1 MTPIEIY
8 ESFIIKANEN
18 AQTDNIAVDK
28 ARFSNLYNEASIKFV
43 EWVLEK
49 KNEDEIRYLAP
60 ILGTKPLERIEQNK
74 TRALFKLPED
84 FLDLGNVNGT
94 ASGGCCTDVQIEL
107 WELKTDNENVIL
119 NDEDNK
125 PSIEYREAPYYLAED
140 KVKVLVDDFEISSL
154 ELTYYKYPMKI
165 ELDDPNDPESGFARE
180 DTHLE
185 FDPKVINR
193 IVSIAVADYSLNVS
207 SPKFQGDKSRVISKF

>member
-28 ARFSNLYNEASIKFV
+28 ARFANLYNEASIKFV

-60 ILGTKPLERIEQNK
+60 VLGTKSLPAKDTNK
-74 TRALFKLPED
+74 KRVLFELPED
-84 FLDLGNVNGT
+84 FLDLGNINAKAT
-94 ASGGCCTDVQIEL
+94 GGCCTDVDIEL
-107 WELKTDNENVIL
+107 FEIKVDNENMIL

-125 PSIEYREAPYYLAED
+125 PSIEYREAPYYLTGGN
-140 KVKVLVDDFEISSL
+140 VKVLVDDFKIPSL
-154 ELTYYKYPMKI
+154 EITYYKYPQKI
-165 ELDDPNDPESGFARE
+165 ELADVEDPESDFKSPE
-180 DTHLE
+180 THLE
-185 FDPKVINR
+185 FDEKAINR
-193 IVSIAVADYSLNVS
+193 IVSIAVADFSRNTNN
-207 SPKFQGDKSRVISKF
+207 PKFQGDISRVANKF